1 MEEVARSSRAAPTM
15 EIKTI
20 YEDEGLLVVDKS
32 AGVVIT
38 DIYPELEKIHRLD
51 KDTSG
56 VLLIAK
62 NKEALAFY
70 QKQFADKTEGLEKKL
85 QKRYIALVVGNVLD
99 NEKRIETLIG
109 RGKND
114 RKKQMVYFSHEP
126 NITGAREA
134 ITDFKILDKYDKY
147 TLLEVFPKTGR
158 KHQIRVH
165 LAYLN
170 HPIVGDKVYGFKN
183 QPCPEGMD
191 QHFLH
196 AESIKIE
203 MPNGEIKEFHSE
215 LPESLKNIINKL
227 NYERSSNNN

>member
-1 MEEVARSSRAAPTM
+1 M
-15 EIKTI
+15 EIKII
-20 YEDEGLLVVDKS
+20 YEDEGLLVVDKP

-51 KDTSG
+51 KETSG

-62 NKEALAFY
+62 NEKALLFF

-99 NEKRIETLIG
+99 NDPPAGGRIETLIG

-126 NITGAREA
+126 NIAGAREA
-134 ITDFKILDKYDKY
+134 ITDFKILERYDKY

-170 HPIVGDKVYGFKN
+170 HPIVGDKIYGFKN
-183 QPCPEGMD
+183 QPCPEGLD

-196 AESIKIE
+196 AESIQIE
-203 MPNGEIKEFHSE
+203 MPNGETKEFHSE

>member
-1 MEEVARSSRAAPTM
+1 M
-15 EIKTI
+15 EIKII
-20 YEDEGLLVVDKS
+20 YEDEDLLVIDKP
-32 AGVVIT
+32 AGVVVT
-38 DIYPELEKIHRLD
+38 DIYPELDKIHRLD
-51 KDTSG
+51 KETSG

-62 NKEALAFY
+62 NEKSLEFY
-70 QKQFADKTEGLEKKL
+70 QKQFAEKSEGLEKNLK
-85 QKRYIALVVGNVLD
+85 KRYIALVVGDVLD

-126 NITGAREA
+126 NIIGAREA
-134 ITDFKILDKYDKY
+134 ITDFKILERYDKY
-147 TLLEVFPKTGR
+147 TLLEVFPETGR

-196 AESIKIE
+196 AESIRIK
-203 MPNGEIKEFHSE
+203 MLNGETKEFHSE
-215 LPESLKNIINKL
+215 LPNNLKIVLDRVKPD
-227 NYERSSNNN
+227 RV